1 MCMCLWVCVCVRAC
15 VCVTVGGWVR
25 VCVTVG
31 GWVRVCLWVGGCV
44 CVTVGGGER
53 VSVGGCACVTVGGWV
68 GACLWVGGCVG
79 VTEWVGACVCLWVG
93 ACVYVCGWVRVCVS
107 VCGCVWVCL
116 WVGACVCVCG
126 WVGACVGVRRDVTC
140 ESQSRRHLI
149 FIFKHRGLQTL
160 PLDHYTASPHFPLPS
175 PNIQVS
181 HTAVY
186 LNAESFWLVTSLL
199 FLLPSGVQCYP
210 SLPVTVITCAGY
222 MVTSFNQTNEPVLS
236 FHSTLI
242 IYFKN

>member
-1 MCMCLWVCVCVRAC
+1 MCVS
-15 VCVTVGGWVR
+15 
-25 VCVTVG
+25 
-31 GWVRVCLWVGGCV
+31 VGGCV
-44 CVTVGGGER
+44 C
-53 VSVGGCACVTVGGWV
+53 
-68 GACLWVGGCVG
+68 
-79 VTEWVGACVCLWVG
+79 
-93 ACVYVCGWVRVCVS
+93 
-107 VCGCVWVCL
+107 VCL
-116 WVGACVCVCG
+116 WVGACVCVCVWVRVGVFVGGCVCGCLCG

-242 IYFKN
+242 IYFKNKTLYHR

>member
-1 MCMCLWVCVCVRAC
+1 MCGCNCGWVGAC
-15 VCVTVGGWVR
+15 VSVGGWVR
-25 VCVTVG
+25 VTVG
-31 GWVRVCLWVGGCV
+31 GGVRGCLWVGA
-44 CVTVGGGER
+44 R
-53 VSVGGCACVTVGGWV
+53 VCVTVGGWV

-79 VTEWVGACVCLWVG
+79 VTVSGWVRVCVCLWVG
-93 ACVYVCGWVRVCVS
+93 ACMFVGGCVCLCVGA
-107 VCGCVWVCL
+107 CGCVCG

-210 SLPVTVITCAGY
+210 SLPVTVITYAGY